1 MKPKPT
7 HHNSGNFAAPPSMSS
22 SLKKDHASLASWR
35 FFFTNIGGSD
45 KIDDMCIQHNW
56 GIVTKTNIRCD
67 SAYSVHNCKSS
78 VSNCIS
84 ISNMIYKYKKC
95 IYIYMNITME
105 DLSSK
110 AMQWDVW
117 SYDWLV
123 TTDSHAQRTGTL
135 WIIVHPYNQHIWKCV

>member
-95 IYIYMNITME
+95 IYIYEYNYGGSVIKSHAVRCMV
-105 DLSSK
+105 L
-110 AMQWDVW
+110 W
-117 SYDWLV
+117 WLV